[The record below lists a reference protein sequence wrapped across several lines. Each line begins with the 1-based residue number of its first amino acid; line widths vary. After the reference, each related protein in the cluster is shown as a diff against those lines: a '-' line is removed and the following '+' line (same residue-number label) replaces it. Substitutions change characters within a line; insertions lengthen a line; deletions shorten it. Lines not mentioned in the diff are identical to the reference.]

1 MRINK
6 SSNFILIWILA
17 FMSALAPLA
26 TDMYLPSMSAV
37 QDSFQTTQASVQLSI
52 TVFFVAFAFGQLLY
66 GPISDAFGRRKP
78 LIFGIIIYTAASFAC
93 AAVNSIHLFVLF
105 RFLQALGGCA
115 GVVIARAIINDK
127 FDIKQGASVMAIM
140 MMIGS
145 LAPML
150 APSVGSF
157 IVQYAPSVGSFIVQH
172 APSVGSFI
180 VQFASWHMIFALLGI
195 FGLMLLSMMLWGLP
209 ETAKLNE
216 NASFNLFSVLKNYAS
231 IIKDGR
237 FMILVL
243 TFALPLSSLFA
254 YITTASFVFQDYF
267 HLTQQQ
273 FGVVFGINVLGST
286 TFSIINAKIV
296 KKISPYTV
304 LQYAFLAMIFFVILM
319 IIVSFL
325 QLGFVLFEACLFMT
339 MGMIG
344 FIAPNATILAMDRFR
359 QKSGAASAVL
369 GTTQF
374 AIAGIVSFLAG
385 ALHANTPETLSAMM
399 SFCILLGWLAY
410 LLLHRHLF
418 KKAKKA
424 LGIK

>member
-1 MRINK
+1 MKINK

-26 TDMYLPSMSAV
+26 TDMYLPSMSEV
-37 QDSFQTTQASVQLSI
+37 QKSFHTTQASVQLSI

-66 GPISDAFGRRKP
+66 GPISDALGRRKP
-78 LIFGIIIYTAASFAC
+78 LIFGIIIYTLASFAC
-93 AAVNSIHLFVLF
+93 AVVNSIHLFVLF

-157 IVQYAPSVGSFIVQH
+157 IVQ
-172 APSVGSFI
+172 
-180 VQFASWHMIFALLGI
+180 FASWHVIFALLGI
-195 FGLMLLSMMLWGLP
+195 FGLMLLAMMLWGLP
-209 ETAKLNE
+209 ETAKLDN
-216 NASFNLFSVLKNYAS
+216 NASFNLLSVLKNYAS
-231 IIKDGR
+231 IIKDSR

-325 QLGFVLFEACLFMT
+325 QLGFVLFEVCLFMT

-385 ALHANTPETLSAMM
+385 ALNANTPETLSAMM

-424 LGIK
+424 MGIK